1 MRSAALE
8 EAEAARDEAQAELVK
23 SAKLTQQAEKRLRK
37 AETLATERAAE
48 VRALEQ
54 KAESADALAAEVE
67 EGRRRENALEARAAS
82 AEGALADA
90 DEKCEIAADAAKA
103 ALLAKT
109 AAEEAASSAKAAVDA
124 SAAKVTSLE
133 AQLADARREIE
144 SAENASK
151 SESESRLSDLSSR
164 VAALEGMVTQA
175 EGERDVARAAVTEAN
190 ESLESY
196 RAKARAMMEEKDAAL
211 DQLRRKAE
219 RLEYSAPAPEP
230 TPVLAPEPTPVLAP
244 EPEPEPEPVFVP
256 PALDALDADDD
267 AKMTYLKN
275 VVIKLLCTDD
285 WEQQDALVPILGAVL
300 GFTLDDSKSIKD
312 RRSEI
317 APLVV
322 KLEEGLRYV
331 GLIGDTTAKTNPPP
345 ASLDPA

>member
-1 MRSAALE
+1 
-8 EAEAARDEAQAELVK
+8 
-23 SAKLTQQAEKRLRK
+23 
-37 AETLATERAAE
+37 
-48 VRALEQ
+48 
-54 KAESADALAAEVE
+54 
-67 EGRRRENALEARAAS
+67 
-82 AEGALADA
+82 
-90 DEKCEIAADAAKA
+90 
-103 ALLAKT
+103 
-109 AAEEAASSAKAAVDA
+109 VDA

-151 SESESRLSDLSSR
+151 SESESRLADLSSR

>member
-1 MRSAALE
+1 
-8 EAEAARDEAQAELVK
+8 V
-23 SAKLTQQAEKRLRK
+23 
-37 AETLATERAAE
+37 
-48 VRALEQ
+48 
-54 KAESADALAAEVE
+54 
-67 EGRRRENALEARAAS
+67 
-82 AEGALADA
+82 
-90 DEKCEIAADAAKA
+90 
-103 ALLAKT
+103 
-109 AAEEAASSAKAAVDA
+109 
-124 SAAKVTSLE
+124 
-133 AQLADARREIE
+133 
-144 SAENASK
+144 
-151 SESESRLSDLSSR
+151 
-164 VAALEGMVTQA
+164 
-175 EGERDVARAAVTEAN
+175 
-190 ESLESY
+190 
-196 RAKARAMMEEKDAAL
+196 
-211 DQLRRKAE
+211 
-219 RLEYSAPAPEP
+219 PEPTP
-230 TPVLAPEPTPVLAP
+230 TPVLALA
-244 EPEPEPEPVFVP
+244 PEPEPEPVFVP

>member
-1 MRSAALE
+1 M
-8 EAEAARDEAQAELVK
+8 
-23 SAKLTQQAEKRLRK
+23 
-37 AETLATERAAE
+37 
-48 VRALEQ
+48 
-54 KAESADALAAEVE
+54 
-67 EGRRRENALEARAAS
+67 
-82 AEGALADA
+82 
-90 DEKCEIAADAAKA
+90 
-103 ALLAKT
+103 
-109 AAEEAASSAKAAVDA
+109 
-124 SAAKVTSLE
+124 E
-133 AQLADARREIE
+133 AQLADARREVE

-151 SESESRLSDLSSR
+151 SESESRLADLSSR

-230 TPVLAPEPTPVLAP
+230 TPVPEPTPTPVLAARARAGAGAGVRAP
-244 EPEPEPEPVFVP
+244 R
-256 PALDALDADDD
+256 AGALDADDD

>member
-90 DEKCEIAADAAKA
+90 DEKCEITADAAKA

-133 AQLADARREIE
+133 AQLADARREVE

-151 SESESRLSDLSSR
+151 SESESRLADLSSR
-164 VAALEGMVTQA
+164 VAALEGMVTAA

-230 TPVLAPEPTPVLAP
+230 SPVP